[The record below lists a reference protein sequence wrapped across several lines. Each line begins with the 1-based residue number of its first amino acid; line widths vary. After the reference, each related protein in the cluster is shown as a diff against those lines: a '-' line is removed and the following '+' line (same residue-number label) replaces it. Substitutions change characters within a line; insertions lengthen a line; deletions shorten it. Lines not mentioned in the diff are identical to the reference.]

1 MLPDARSKAQELI
14 RRDRPTMID
23 RALFGIQADS
33 FHTVGDLA
41 ASSPQVL
48 TALQGL
54 IGAPDEQYA
63 KMSSD
68 LTGVTVRYQVP
79 IFPNLG
85 QIFVNQVRAN
95 PPNQLLSY
103 VPTTVFSGIVIYA
116 KGKLPIHGEN
126 REGSLVPSLFPRI
139 WDQNMDLLASAN
151 TVNPEVL
158 KTRGIAAFSDSTDEK
173 PFTARIGLVPFRT
186 VAVGL
191 FGKATTD
198 VVISNQAADHILAS
212 PDNIKLLTEGRV
224 LIIADLPQPN
234 VTLGG

>member
-1 MLPDARSKAQELI
+1 MAWRRSVRPFLIVIAIAFFGPQVGFADGTTPKPSYQTFVDWQHNKITIDATVDVSSLGAMLPDARSKAQELI
-14 RRDRPTMID
+14 RKDRATMID

-85 QIFVNQVRAN
+85 QIFVNQVRPN
-95 PPNQLLSY
+95 PPSQLLSY

-116 KGKLPIHGEN
+116 KGKLPIHGET

-151 TVNPEVL
+151 TIDPEVL
-158 KTRGIAAFSDSTDEK
+158 K
-173 PFTARIGLVPFRT
+173 
-186 VAVGL
+186 
-191 FGKATTD
+191 
-198 VVISNQAADHILAS
+198 
-212 PDNIKLLTEGRV
+212 
-224 LIIADLPQPN
+224 
-234 VTLGG
+234 